1 MIYVLY
7 KFVYLPFVCIMNRK
21 IGTDQAL
28 EYILESGSD
37 SELLEL
43 SDSESEEEPTLQP
56 TSRIQDDEIE
66 DANANI
72 NDPSWESENEESMSH
87 LPDETNE
94 RNRVFRWRSSKPTSR
109 DYVFK
114 GKSFTV
120 PDMDYDETPLM
131 YFKMFWNDELTEL
144 IAE

>member
-1 MIYVLY
+1 M
-7 KFVYLPFVCIMNRK
+7 
-21 IGTDQAL
+21 
-28 EYILESGSD
+28 SH
-37 SELLEL
+37 
-43 SDSESEEEPTLQP
+43 SESEEEPTLQP

-66 DANANI
+66 DANTNI

-94 RNRVFRWRSSKPTSR
+94 RNRVFRWRSSKLTSG
-109 DYVFK
+109 DYLFK